1 MATARRILH
10 QRLDGGGRPIR
21 AAVEIGAEFALRKSI
36 GVAVA
41 GEVTVSLKAGQIV
54 ALVAVGSRDLTI
66 VAGSVELDLAAG
78 RLLIDPD
85 GYHPRLLPEAIETL
99 TVRNAG
105 DQHAA
110 LEVEMLFNE
119 RL

>member
-1 MATARRILH
+1 MH

-21 AAVEIGAEFALRKSI
+21 AAVEIGAEFELRKSI
-36 GVAVA
+36 GVTAAEDGVA

-105 DQHAA
+105 DQPAA